1 MKLNE
6 ATIWFLAGWAVT
18 FPIAAPKLI
27 VGEITQDGFLFLT
40 LLGGLVAVLVGM
52 IIDLIATIRQVSH
65 DRKH

>member
-6 ATIWFLAGWAVT
+6 ATIWFMAGWAVT

-40 LLGGLVAVLVGM
+40 LIGAVAAVLVGM
-52 IIDLIATIRQVSH
+52 IVDLTTTIRQETH